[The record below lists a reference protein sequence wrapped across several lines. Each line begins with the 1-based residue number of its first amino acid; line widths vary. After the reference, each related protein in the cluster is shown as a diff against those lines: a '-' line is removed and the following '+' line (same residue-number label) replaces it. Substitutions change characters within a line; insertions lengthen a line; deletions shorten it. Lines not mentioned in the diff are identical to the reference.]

1 MYIPDCSQKIVA
13 DIGFQY
19 NVTSPGYPA
28 TETPG
33 SICTW
38 NIMGNNSTWF
48 KITLGD
54 VDLGNNGSCVNH
66 LTLNGLKLCYMP
78 DNNNNTIVLKNSSMV
93 LGIFKMKNNGGRG
106 VMLNVEGYIDSRR
119 RLHLCLCLS
128 LSLTVLT
135 LLICWYGDTK
145 QNS

>member
-1 MYIPDCSQKIVA
+1 M
-13 DIGFQY
+13 
-19 NVTSPGYPA
+19 TSPGYQA

-38 NIMGNNSTWF
+38 NIKGNNSTWF

-54 VDLGNNGSCVNH
+54 VDLGNNGSCVNY

-78 DNNNNTIVLKNSSMV
+78 DNNKTIVLKNSSMV

-106 VMLNVEGYIDSRR
+106 VVLNVEGKICFTMLVQAYIDTSSSV
-119 RLHLCLCLS
+119 C

-135 LLICWYGDTK
+135 LLIRWYL
-145 QNS
+145 